1 MWKPPHQHSS
11 QHHSTG
17 ESLPA
22 GQSLVGRL
30 LVASPTLANP
40 YFARTAILI
49 MEHHDQGAAG
59 VVLNRPAGHTIQQ
72 VWRQVST
79 TPCARTQT
87 FHVGGPLPG
96 PMVALHRQKGLAE
109 IDLGGDLYAAAQRS
123 LLDQLVA
130 EQTEPFRLFLGHAG
144 WGQGQLEREVQRGVW
159 MTLPAS
165 EVEVFAPETE
175 LWPEAVR
182 QVGAAV
188 LRSAIPSRLIPPDPG
203 WN

>member
-1 MWKPPHQHSS
+1 MSAVPCPVPWSR
-11 QHHSTG
+11 STARRD
-17 ESLPA
+17 SR
-22 GQSLVGRL
+22 RL
-30 LVASPTLANP
+30 T
-40 YFARTAILI
+40 
-49 MEHHDQGAAG
+49 
-59 VVLNRPAGHTIQQ
+59 
-72 VWRQVST
+72 W
-79 TPCARTQT
+79 
-87 FHVGGPLPG
+87 
-96 PMVALHRQKGLAE
+96 
-109 IDLGGDLYAAAQRS
+109 GGDLYAAAQRS